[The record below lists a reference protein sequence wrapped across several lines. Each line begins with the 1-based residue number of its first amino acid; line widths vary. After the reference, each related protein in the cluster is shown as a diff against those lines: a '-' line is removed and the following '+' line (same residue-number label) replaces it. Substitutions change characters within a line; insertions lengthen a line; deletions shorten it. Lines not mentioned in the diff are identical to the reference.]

1 MTHPLSRPWLAN
13 YGDIPPTLSYPGCSM
28 YELVRRA
35 AEMHPDT
42 KAWEF
47 EGNRVSYRQFITRID
62 AAARALY
69 ALGLRSGDRV
79 MLALPNCPQAAE
91 LFYAADRIG
100 AVTNMVHPLSSV
112 GEFRRYAAL
121 SGSRFAVTL
130 ESFAPS
136 LCAACPEIP
145 VVTTRISDA
154 LPVFLRPV
162 CRITQ
167 EAKYRRKA
175 KTLPVIGWKHFL
187 RGGKGVTLPPLRTS
201 GDAPAV
207 ILYSGGTTGITK
219 AILHSANAFNAAGL
233 QTMAANHFNHPDG
246 HRMIAVL
253 PNFHG
258 FGLGIGFHAAFIHGC
273 TVMLLPRFS
282 VPALMRLLRRRP
294 SYITGVPTMFEA
306 LLRAPAPRQLN
317 LSSLRGVYSGG
328 DSLPP
333 DLKDRFDAFLA
344 SHGATVSLREGYGAT
359 ECVAAC
365 CLSPETGARPSSI
378 GIPFP
383 DMRIRVCAPET
394 ETPLPPGEDGELCI
408 AGPTVM
414 LGYLNDPEETALTL
428 RRDSDGTLWLHTG
441 DIGCMDADGYFY
453 FKGRLKR
460 MIVTSGYNVYPREL
474 EHTLAAHP
482 KIAAVCTVGVP
493 DPYRIQR
500 IRACIVPIDGII
512 PDAELEAEIAAY
524 AAENIARYALPRE
537 YVFLRE
543 LPRTKLGKIDY
554 RQLEA

>member
-1 MTHPLSRPWLAN
+1 MDMSLSRPWLCH
-13 YGDIPPTLSYPGCSM
+13 YGDIPKSLSYPGCSM
-28 YELVRRA
+28 YELVRLA
-35 AEMHPDT
+35 AEKYPDT
-42 KAWEF
+42 RAWEF
-47 EGNRVSYRQFITRID
+47 EGNHTTYRRFLSRID

-79 MLALPNCPQAAE
+79 MLALPNCPQVAE

-100 AVTNMVHPLSSV
+100 AVANMVHPLSSA
-112 GEFRRYAAL
+112 GEFRRYAEL

-130 ESFAPS
+130 DSFAPL
-136 LCAACPEIP
+136 LCVACPDIT

-154 LPVFLRPV
+154 LPLLLRPLY
-162 CRITQ
+162 RMTR
-167 EAKYRRKA
+167 EAKYRRRA
-175 KTLPVIGWKHFL
+175 KKLSPIRWKQFL
-187 RGGKGVTLPPLRTS
+187 QGGNGIVLPPLRER

-219 AILHSANAFNAAGL
+219 AIRHSADAFNAAGL
-233 QTMAANHFNHPDG
+233 QTMAANHFSHPDG

-282 VPALMRLLRRRP
+282 ASALMRLLRRRP

-306 LLRAPAPRQLN
+306 LLRAPAPRRLD

-333 DLKDRFDAFLA
+333 DLKARFDAFLA
-344 SHGATVSLREGYGAT
+344 AHGATVLLREGYGAT

-365 CLSPETGARPSSI
+365 CLSPDTDSRPSSI

-428 RRDSDGTLWLHTG
+428 HRDTDGTLWLHTG
-441 DIGCMDADGYFY
+441 DIGRMDTDGYFY
-453 FKGRLKR
+453 FRGRLKR

-474 EHTLAAHP
+474 EHILAAHP

-512 PDAELEAEIAAY
+512 PGAELEAEIAAY
-524 AAENIARYALPRE
+524 AADNIARYALPRE
-537 YVFLRE
+537 YVFLKE
-543 LPRTKLGKIDY
+543 LPKTKLGKVDF
-554 RQLEA
+554 RKLEA

>member
-1 MTHPLSRPWLAN
+1 MDMSLSRPWIAH
-13 YGDIPPTLSYPGCSM
+13 YGDIPPSLSYPSCSI

-35 AEMHPDT
+35 AEKYPDT
-42 KAWEF
+42 RAWEF
-47 EGNRVSYRQFITRID
+47 EGNHVSYRSFLARID

-69 ALGLRSGDRV
+69 ALGLRSGDRL
-79 MLALPNCPQAAE
+79 MLALPNCPQVAE

-100 AVTNMVHPLSSV
+100 AVASMVHPLSSS
-112 GEFRRYAAL
+112 GEFRRYAEL
-121 SGSRFAVTL
+121 SGSRYAVTL
-130 ESFAPS
+130 DSFAPR
-136 LCAACPEIP
+136 LCAACPGIT
-145 VVTTRISDA
+145 VITTRISDT
-154 LPVFLRPV
+154 LPHILRPV
-162 CRITQ
+162 YRMTQ
-167 EAKYRRKA
+167 EAKYRRRMKGLSV
-175 KTLPVIGWKHFL
+175 THWKQFL
-187 RGGKGVTLPPLRTS
+187 RGGSGVVLPPLREH

-282 VPALMRLLRRRP
+282 APALLRLLCRRP

-306 LLRAPAPRQLN
+306 LLRAPAPRRLD

-333 DLKDRFDAFLA
+333 DLKARFDAFMA
-344 SHGATVSLREGYGAT
+344 AHGATVVLREGYGAT

-365 CLSPETGARPSSI
+365 CLSPDTGARPASI

-383 DMRIRVCAPET
+383 DMRIRVCTPGT
-394 ETPLPPGEDGELCI
+394 DTPLPPGEDGELCI

-428 RRDSDGTLWLHTG
+428 RRDSDGVPWLHTG
-441 DIGCMDADGYFY
+441 DIGRMDADGYFY
-453 FKGRLKR
+453 FRGRLKR

-474 EHTLAAHP
+474 EHILAAHP

-500 IRACIVPIDGII
+500 IRACIVPANGIS
-512 PDAELEAEIAAY
+512 PGPELEAEIAAY
-524 AAENIARYALPRE
+524 AADNIARYALPRE

-554 RQLEA
+554 KQLEA